1 MGSYS
6 LSSSFSAMSVT
17 CLVPLSCLFALA
29 SSQCTTTGGPASGSA
44 CVFPFKYADQT
55 FYTCTNSGGFAPW
68 CYTQVDSQ
76 GNGVQGQYGD
86 CGSDAACTSECV
98 TTGGPSTGAACVFP
112 FVYAGSTYTSC
123 TTDGGHPAWCY
134 TQVDSQGKGVSG
146 RYGDCGTSPA
156 CSGATTTTTTVDAC
170 VAACPATCS
179 APTTTSTTTTTTP
192 TTTSTTTSTT
202 TTTTTTTT
210 TITTTTTTTTTT

>member
-17 CLVPLSCLFALA
+17 FLVPLSCLFALA

-86 CGSDAACTSECV
+86 CGSDAACTAASTSECV
-98 TTGGPSTGAACVFP
+98 TTEAPLPELPASSP
-112 FVYAGSTYTSC
+112 LC
-123 TTDGGHPAWCY
+123 T
-134 TQVDSQGKGVSG
+134 Q
-146 RYGDCGTSPA
+146 
-156 CSGATTTTTTVDAC
+156 
-170 VAACPATCS
+170 
-179 APTTTSTTTTTTP
+179 
-192 TTTSTTTSTT
+192 
-202 TTTTTTTT
+202 
-210 TITTTTTTTTTT
+210 